1 VTDYRVTFEVS
12 LMKKVIWVLF
22 ATILFTTP
30 IHSQKKTDANIV
42 GHVVCNNEHVSFAT
56 IVIKGTTYGVS
67 TDETGHYMLVNLP
80 VGTHVV
86 KAQAIGYKALE
97 KEITIQSGETKEVN
111 FMLEEDILDLDEVVI
126 TADRSEIK
134 RTESVNIVNTLS
146 PKLLSSVQSVAL
158 IEGLTFSPGLR
169 IENNCQNCGFSQVRM
184 NGMEG
189 PYSQILINS
198 RPIFSGLA
206 GVYGLELIPANM
218 IERIEVVRGGG
229 SALYGSNAIAG
240 VINIILKESMSNSY
254 EAGYC
259 TSLTGAG
266 IRRTGGIAP
275 DNSINLNTSF
285 ISNDNKTGISL
296 YGFSRERKM
305 FDANNDDYSEIAP
318 MSNLTVGTRFFHRF
332 GIRSKIAV
340 DFFNI
345 KEQRDGGN
353 RQEYP
358 LHERDVAEAVKHDIK
373 TGAITYE
380 QYFRDYD
387 LLTVFASAQ
396 HLTRDSYYGANRSL
410 KDYGISKDLTYNT
423 GIQYKAFLGNSS
435 LIAGFEN
442 TGGFL
447 KDKKLGYPDFDNATI
462 VNDTIINVA
471 HADNTLISDQS
482 SVTTGAF
489 LQYDLKIDRLK
500 LGLGGRLDHYS
511 IIDNAKIT
519 EAKKGNVFSPRI
531 SLMYEL
537 LPSLQ
542 ARLSYSQGYRA
553 PQIFDED
560 LHIETSGSRQVIN
573 VNDPDLKHETSHSI
587 MTSLD
592 FNKLIGTVS
601 TGLLIEGFYT
611 CLNDPFVN
619 EIGVPD
625 EEGKVL
631 YTRRNAED
639 GAVVKGVNIELKIK
653 PLREFS
659 FTSGFTLQSS
669 RYDVEQEFDTRN
681 FFRTPSDYG
690 YFNLDWDF
698 IKNICLSVTGTYTG
712 RMLVPYFGP
721 LTDPDT
727 GELRKSDSF
736 YDLGSKIHYN
746 IKLNGATLQVFSGIK
761 NIFNSFQS
769 DFDSGIERDPAY
781 MYGPMSPRTIYFGI
795 KIGNKIN

>member
-1 VTDYRVTFEVS
+1 H
-12 LMKKVIWVLF
+12 VI
-22 ATILFTTP
+22 
-30 IHSQKKTDANIV
+30 S
-42 GHVVCNNEHVSFAT
+42 NNEHVPFAT
-56 IVIKGTTYGVS
+56 IFIKGTTYGVS

-80 VGTHVV
+80 VGTHLI
-86 KAQAIGYKALE
+86 KAQAIGFKPVE

-111 FMLEEDILDLDEVVI
+111 FILEEDILNLEEIVI
-126 TADRSEIK
+126 TADRSEMK
-134 RTESVNIVNTLS
+134 RTESVTIVNTLS
-146 PKLLSSVQSVAL
+146 PRLLSSVQSVAL

-206 GVYGLELIPANM
+206 GVYGLELIPTNM
-218 IERIEVVRGGG
+218 IERIEVIRGGG

-240 VINIILKESMSNSY
+240 VINIILKESISNSY
-254 EAGYC
+254 EAGYN
-259 TSLTGAG
+259 TSLTGVGISGAG
-266 IRRTGGIAP
+266 SMAP
-275 DNSINLNTSF
+275 DNSINLNTSL
-285 ISNDNKTGISL
+285 ISSDNKTGISL
-296 YGFSRERKM
+296 YGFSRDRKM
-305 FDANNDDYSEIAP
+305 FDANNDAYSEIAP

-332 GIRSKIAV
+332 GLRSKIAI

-345 KEQRDGGN
+345 KEQRNGGN

-373 TGAITYE
+373 TGAVTYE

-387 LLTVFASAQ
+387 LLTVFASTQ
-396 HLTRDSYYGANRSL
+396 HLIRDSYYGANRSL
-410 KDYGISKDLTYNT
+410 KDYGRSEDLTYNT
-423 GIQYKAFLGNSS
+423 GIQYKVFLGNSS
-435 LIAGFEN
+435 LIAGIEN

-447 KDKKLGYPDFDNATI
+447 TDEKLGYPDYNNVTI
-462 VNDTIINVA
+462 VNDTIINVS
-471 HADNTLISDQS
+471 HSDNILISDQS

-489 LQYDLKIDRLK
+489 LQYDLKINRLK

-511 IIDNAKIT
+511 IIDNAKNT

-537 LPSLQ
+537 FPSLQ
-542 ARLSYSQGYRA
+542 TRLSYSQGYRA

-592 FNKLIGTVS
+592 FNKQIGNVS

-611 CLNDPFVN
+611 RLNDPFVN

-631 YTRRNAED
+631 YTRMNAED
-639 GAVVKGVNIELKIK
+639 GAVVKGVNIEFKIK
-653 PLREFS
+653 PLKEFS

-669 RYDVEQEFDTRN
+669 KYDIEQEFDTRD

-712 RMLVPYFGP
+712 KMLVPYFGP
-721 LTDPDT
+721 LTDPDI
-727 GELRKSDSF
+727 GELRKSDPF
-736 YDLGSKIHYN
+736 FDLGSKIHYN
-746 IKLNGATLQVFSGIK
+746 IKLNGLTLQVFSGIK

-781 MYGPMSPRTIYFGI
+781 MYGPVSPRTIYFGI